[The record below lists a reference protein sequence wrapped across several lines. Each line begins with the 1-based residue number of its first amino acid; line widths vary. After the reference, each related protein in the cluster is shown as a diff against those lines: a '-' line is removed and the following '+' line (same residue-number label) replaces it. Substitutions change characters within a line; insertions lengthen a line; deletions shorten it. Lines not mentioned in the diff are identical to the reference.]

1 MGILQKITEKTYSPK
16 EIEKMKY
23 APMKVA
29 MAAAMIDP
37 KKTYEK
43 EEIDTKIQQAQEAEW
58 PIGPRIAAEMMAKVE
73 AQKKADSK
81 AHTREEQEPI
91 DDPINTLIRKIINL
105 VEENYYKVIPK
116 IHYKGIFRFLID
128 ILTIKTTTQY
138 TLTIIQE
145 KEIINN
151 MFLISL
157 MYYIEN
163 QNPTNFR
170 RLNALVNHF
179 LSGLEKNETKNETK
193 NKDIQGLDY
202 FVTDQDPDKDFDKTY
217 FEQIYSYLGYHT
229 IPPADNYF
237 ITIFINTI
245 NSKKAASA
253 SPQSSPQAGG
263 KYSRKKNK
271 HKSRKHKSRKNK
283 LRKRIIKKSRKN
295 KLRKNKLRKNKTYKK

>member
-1 MGILQKITEKTYSPK
+1 MGILGKIMEKTYSPQ
-16 EIEKMKY
+16 EIEHMKD
-23 APMKVA
+23 APMEEA

-37 KKTYEK
+37 KRTYTK
-43 EEIDTKIQQAQEAEW
+43 EEMDTKRQQAQEAEW
-58 PIGPRIAAEMMAKVE
+58 SIGPRIAAEMMAKVE

-91 DDPINTLIRKIINL
+91 DDLINTLIRKIINL
-105 VEENYYKVIPK
+105 VEENYYKVIPE

-151 MFLISL
+151 MFLTSL
-157 MYYIEN
+157 MYAIEN
-163 QNPTNFR
+163 QNPANFI
-170 RLNALVNHF
+170 RLNKLVNKF
-179 LSGLEKNETKNETK
+179 LSGLQNNETE
-193 NKDIQGLDY
+193 NKDMQGLNY
-202 FVTDQDPDKDFDKTY
+202 FVTHQDPDKDFNETY
-217 FEQIYSYLGYHT
+217 FKTIYSYLGYDK
-229 IPPADNYF
+229 IPAADNYF

-245 NSKKAASA
+245 NSKKAASASA